1 MSAASHSIVVGVDG
15 SQHSTA
21 ALAYAAQE
29 ARVRRQEVVLV
40 HAWDLEPLWDTV
52 SVEPQAHVEAAHAAV
67 LQEAADRMAS
77 MAPDVAVST
86 RLVEGRAD
94 TALIEASRTAS
105 VVVVGRHGGTSA
117 WLGPVVGHVA
127 TRAHCPVVAV
137 PTGPPSGRDRV
148 VVGVDGSPV
157 TDEAIGYAYD
167 QAARWGARLVAVLA
181 MTPGIDG
188 YVPNPDMLREAQQ
201 RGERFL
207 AEALSGWT
215 EKYPDVAVTQQVT
228 YGSPLPALK
237 EAAQD
242 AGLVVVGSHGR
253 GAVLRF
259 ALGSVSSS
267 LLRSAPCPV
276 AVVRPAGHDDEAR

>member
-1 MSAASHSIVVGVDG
+1 MSATTHSIVVGVDG
-15 SQHSTA
+15 SPHSSA
-21 ALAYAAQE
+21 AMAYAAQE
-29 ARVRRQEVVLV
+29 AQVRHQDVVLV
-40 HAWDLEPLWDTV
+40 HAWDLEPFWNTV
-52 SVEPQAHVEAAHAAV
+52 GAVPQPHLEAAQATV

-86 RLVEGRAD
+86 RLVKGRAD
-94 TALIEASRTAS
+94 TALIEASRAAS

-157 TDEAIGYAYD
+157 TEEAIGYAYD

-181 MTPGIDG
+181 VTPGIDG
-188 YVPNPDMLREAQQ
+188 YVPNPEMLREAQE
-201 RGERFL
+201 RGERYL
-207 AEALSGWT
+207 AEALSGWCD
-215 EKYPDVAVTQQVT
+215 KYPEVAVTQRVT
-228 YGSPLPALK
+228 YGPALPALK
-237 EAAQD
+237 EAAQE

-259 ALGSVSSS
+259 AMGSVSSS

-276 AVVRPAGHDDEAR
+276 AVVRPAGHELD

>member
-1 MSAASHSIVVGVDG
+1 
-15 SQHSTA
+15 
-21 ALAYAAQE
+21 
-29 ARVRRQEVVLV
+29 
-40 HAWDLEPLWDTV
+40 
-52 SVEPQAHVEAAHAAV
+52 V
-67 LQEAADRMAS
+67 LQEAADRLAS

-86 RLVEGRAD
+86 RLVKGRAD
-94 TALIEASRTAS
+94 TALIEASRAAS

-167 QAARWGARLVAVLA
+167 QAARWGAGLVAVLA
-181 MTPGIDG
+181 VVPAFDG
-188 YVPNPDMLREAQQ
+188 YVPSEQLVGEAHQ

-207 AEALSGWT
+207 AEALAGWCD
-215 EKYPDVAVTQQVT
+215 KYPEVPVTQSVR
-228 YGSPLPALK
+228 YGPALPTLL
-237 EAAQD
+237 EATAH

-259 ALGSVSSS
+259 ALGSVSGS

-276 AVVRPAGHDDEAR
+276 AVVRPAGHPES